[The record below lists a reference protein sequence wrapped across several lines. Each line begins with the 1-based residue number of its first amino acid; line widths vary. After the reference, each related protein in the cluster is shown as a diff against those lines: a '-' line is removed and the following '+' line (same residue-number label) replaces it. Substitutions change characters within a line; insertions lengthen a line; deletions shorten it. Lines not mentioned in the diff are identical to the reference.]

1 MKYLYKHGNKFW
13 YQRSVPLKLVALI
26 GIKSIK
32 VPLNTNKV
40 QTAITRSKLQAIE
53 HKKMFNEFSGK
64 SQNSFFEIL
73 KNKKI
78 KLKDYEINFLDDYE
92 DLVSDLIFSN
102 ESFSKIKTSSIKKYF
117 SGLYKAIPNLSVFF
131 NDIFIKEFEFK
142 PNQFV
147 LFKKT
152 LEFFISN
159 CGDRPINSYSFIDVK
174 QIQNI
179 SNRNKNFRI
188 QYLKKIFSMAFK
200 KFELKKKIFP
210 IYRTNPLKKKIDE
223 ASISLDDCKKLEYI
237 CKSTSS
243 LENSLLSIMLCTG
256 CNLYELMGL
265 EISDIYLDNFQS
277 FIIIRNNSIRPI
289 KNVYKRRTIPLV
301 GISKVGVNY
310 ILNKLKAGEVLFDKK
325 KISQIEN
332 LIKKILIENFNITT
346 LNSIKLSLV
355 SRLIKV
361 ECPEEIILE
370 IIGRS
375 KRNNLYNREIS
386 LDVKRSWLEQL
397 EYYKDNIDKI

>member
-1 MKYLYKHGNKFW
+1 MKYLYKHGKKFW
-13 YQRSVPLKLVALI
+13 YQRSVPVKLVELV
-26 GIKSIK
+26 GVKNIK
-32 VPLNTNKV
+32 VSLNTNKV

-64 SQNSFFEIL
+64 SKNSFFEII

-92 DLVSDLIFSN
+92 DFVSDLIFSN
-102 ESFSKIKTSSIKKYF
+102 ESFSKIKISSIKRYF
-117 SGLYKAIPNLSVFF
+117 SDLYKTIPYLSVYF

-152 LEFFISN
+152 LKFFISN
-159 CGDRPINSYSFIDVK
+159 CGDRPINSYSLIDIK

-179 SNRNKNFRI
+179 SNEDKNFRI
-188 QYLKKIFSMAFK
+188 QYLKKIFSMAFN
-200 KFELKKKIFP
+200 KFKLKKEIFP
-210 IYRTNPLKKKIDE
+210 INRSNPSKKKIDKV
-223 ASISLDDCKKLEYI
+223 SISLDDCKKLEHI
-237 CKSTSS
+237 CKSTFS
-243 LENSLLSIMLCTG
+243 LENSILSIMLYTG

-265 EISDIYLDNFQS
+265 EISDLYLDNFQS
-277 FIIIRNNSIRPI
+277 FIIIRSNSIRPI
-289 KNVYKRRTIPLV
+289 KSVYKIRTIPLV
-301 GISKVGVNY
+301 GISRVGANY
-310 ILNKLKAGEVLFDKK
+310 ILNKLKVGEVFFDKK
-325 KISQIEN
+325 KISQIES

-355 SRLIKV
+355 SRLMKV
-361 ECPEEIILE
+361 ECPEEVILE

-375 KRNNLYNREIS
+375 KSNSLYKREIS

-397 EYYKDNIDKI
+397 VY

>member
-13 YQRSVPLKLVALI
+13 YQRSVPLKLVELV
-26 GIKSIK
+26 GVKNIK

-64 SQNSFFEIL
+64 SKNSFFEII

-92 DLVSDLIFSN
+92 DFVSDLIFSN
-102 ESFSKIKTSSIKKYF
+102 ESFSKIKISSIKRYF
-117 SGLYKAIPNLSVFF
+117 SDLYKTIPYLSVYF

-152 LEFFISN
+152 LKFFISN
-159 CGDRPINSYSFIDVK
+159 CGDRPINSYSFIDIK

-179 SNRNKNFRI
+179 SNGNKNFRI
-188 QYLKKIFSMAFK
+188 QYLKKIFSISFK
-200 KFELKKKIFP
+200 KFELKKEIFP
-210 IYRTNPLKKKIDE
+210 IDKSNPSKKKIDKV
-223 ASISLDDCKKLEYI
+223 SISLNDCKKLEYI
-237 CKSTSS
+237 CKRTSS
-243 LENSLLSIMLCTG
+243 LENSLLSIMLYTG

-289 KNVYKRRTIPLV
+289 KSVYKIRTIPLV
-301 GISKVGVNY
+301 GISRVGANY
-310 ILNKLKAGEVLFDKK
+310 ILNKLKAGEVFFDEK

-361 ECPEEIILE
+361 ECPEEVILE

-397 EYYKDNIDKI
+397 EYYKDNID

>member
-13 YQRSVPLKLVALI
+13 YQRSVPLKLVALV
-26 GIKSIK
+26 GIKNIK

-64 SQNSFFEIL
+64 SKNSFLEII

-92 DLVSDLIFSN
+92 DFVSDLIFSK
-102 ESFSKIKTSSIKKYF
+102 ESFSKIKISSIKKYF
-117 SGLYKAIPNLSVFF
+117 LGLYKTIPNLSVFF

-142 PNQFV
+142 PNQFL

-152 LEFFISN
+152 LKFFISN
-159 CGDRPINSYSFIDVK
+159 CGDRPINSYSSIDIK

-179 SNRNKNFRI
+179 SNVNKNFRI
-188 QYLKKIFSMAFK
+188 QYLKQIFSMAFK

-210 IYRTNPLKKKIDE
+210 IDRSNLFKKKIDE
-223 ASISLDDCKKLEYI
+223 VSINLNDCKKLEYI
-237 CKSTSS
+237 CKNISS
-243 LENSLLSIMLCTG
+243 LENSLLSIMLYTG

-265 EISDIYLDNFQS
+265 EINDIYLDNFQP
-277 FIIIRNNSIRPI
+277 FIIIRSNSIRPI
-289 KNVYKRRTIPLV
+289 KSVYKKRTIPLV
-301 GISKVGVNY
+301 GISRVGVNY
-310 ILNKLKAGEVLFDKK
+310 ILNKLKEGEVFFDKK

-332 LIKKILIENFNITT
+332 LIKKILIENFDITT

-361 ECPEEIILE
+361 ECPEEVILE

-375 KRNNLYNREIS
+375 KRNNIYNREIS

-397 EYYKDNIDKI
+397 EYYKDNID